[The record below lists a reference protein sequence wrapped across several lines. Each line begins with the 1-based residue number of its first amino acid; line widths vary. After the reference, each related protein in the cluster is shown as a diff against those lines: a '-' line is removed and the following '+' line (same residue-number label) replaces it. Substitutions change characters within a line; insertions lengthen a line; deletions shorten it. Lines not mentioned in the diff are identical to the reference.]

1 MTEQVNETELE
12 LDTEVKIDELSI
24 LKQRAT
30 QLGITFSPN
39 IGVEKLRE
47 KVNAALK
54 GDLQET
60 LEEENTLAPVLEE
73 SRPQMRTR
81 LRKEALKLRRI
92 RLTCLN
98 PVKKEWPGEIFTF
111 GNSMIGTVRKFVPF
125 SGADDGYHVPEVI
138 YKMLKNRKCQVFIT
152 VKDDRGNSTR
162 VGKLISEFAIEVLDP
177 LTQEELEELA
187 NRQAL
192 NGSIQ

>member
-1 MTEQVNETELE
+1 MTELVNELE

-54 GDLQET
+54 GDLEGT
-60 LEEENTLAPVLEE
+60 SEEEDTMAPKVEE
-73 SRPQMRTR
+73 SRPQMRSR
-81 LRKEALKLRRI
+81 FRKEALKLRRI

-111 GNSMIGTVRKFVPF
+111 SNSMVGTIQKFVPF
-125 SGADDGYHVPEVI
+125 TGAEEGYHVPEVI
-138 YKMLKNRKCQVFIT
+138 FKMVKNRKCQVFTT
-152 VKDDRGNSTR
+152 VKDARGNATR
-162 VGKLISEFAIEVLDP
+162 VGKLIPEFAIEVLDP
-177 LTQEELEELA
+177 LTKEELEDLA
-187 NRQAL
+187 TRQAL